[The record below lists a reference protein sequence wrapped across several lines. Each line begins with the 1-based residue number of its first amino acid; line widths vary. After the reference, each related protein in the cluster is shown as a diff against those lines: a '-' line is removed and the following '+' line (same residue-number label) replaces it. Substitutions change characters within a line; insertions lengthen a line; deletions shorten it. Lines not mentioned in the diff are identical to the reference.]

1 MLSSGCVWLQPT
13 RVDTAAMLPSD
24 LGTRRAR
31 KPRVA
36 LPRGPLTLEHALA
49 IALANNPDVRAAAW
63 KVAAARARQRQAW
76 SAHLPTLDFG
86 LAYRHHW
93 HEERLVP
100 ARGQSLDAT
109 FSRDIFAGDIVLKIP
124 LLAGGRVVSA
134 VAEQKLLAKA
144 SRRRLQRTRGEL
156 TYNVKSVFF
165 AILGERRLIAAIERS
180 RAALAEHLR
189 VTRALIAER
198 KAARVDR
205 LNLEVRLAEL
215 DHLRITQRGRLR
227 ILERLLTSLLGFG
240 SLPDGR
246 LAVKGTLRAPKG
258 PTDGRRLAR
267 KALKARPDLTALTLE
282 LRAQARRVD
291 AVRAE
296 YWPVLSASV
305 SYGARLSGRGE
316 YDDLGFAGLELS
328 FPVFGW
334 FATGARVTEER
345 AKLRVLQQ
353 TRRKLAL
360 TIRQEVESATLQ
372 VGIALAQVEAAK
384 KAIAAATE
392 SLRITQ
398 AKVAAARG
406 TAMDVLDA
414 QAALLGAEARYV
426 AALVGAH
433 TSLALLDYATGRR
446 S

>member
-1 MLSSGCVWLQPT
+1 
-13 RVDTAAMLPSD
+13 
-24 LGTRRAR
+24 
-31 KPRVA
+31 
-36 LPRGPLTLEHALA
+36 LTLERALA

-63 KVAAARARQRQAW
+63 QVAAARARQRQAW

-93 HEERLVP
+93 HKERLVP

-109 FSRDIFAGDIVLKIP
+109 FSRDIFAGDFVLKIP

-134 VAEQKLLAKA
+134 VAEHKLLAKA
-144 SRRRLQRTRGEL
+144 ARRRLQRTRGEL

-165 AILGERRLIAAIERS
+165 AILGERRLITAIERS

-215 DHLRITQRGRLR
+215 DHLRVTQHGRLR
-227 ILERLLTSLLGFG
+227 ILERLLASLLGFG
-240 SLPDGR
+240 TVPGGR
-246 LAVKGTLRAPKG
+246 LTVKGTLRAPQG
-258 PTDGRRLAR
+258 PTDGRRLAL
-267 KALKARPDLTALTLE
+267 KALKMRPDLTALTLE

-305 SYGARLSGRGE
+305 SYGARLSARGE

-334 FATGARVTEER
+334 VATGARVTEER

-360 TIRQEVESATLQ
+360 SIRQEVESATLQ
-372 VGIALAQVEAAK
+372 VAIALAQVKYAK
-384 KAIAAATE
+384 KAITAATE
-392 SLRITQ
+392 SLRITR

-414 QAALLGAEARYV
+414 QAALLHAEARYV

-433 TSLALLDYATGRR
+433 TCLALLAFATGRR